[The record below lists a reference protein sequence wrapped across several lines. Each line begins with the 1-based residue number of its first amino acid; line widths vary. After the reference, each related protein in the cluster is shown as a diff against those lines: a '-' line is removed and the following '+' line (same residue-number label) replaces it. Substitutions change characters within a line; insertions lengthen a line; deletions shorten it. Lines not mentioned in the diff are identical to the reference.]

1 MDTKTYLNL
10 RGYHDFIHYSFQSEF
25 WFPITLAARISFFFF
40 FFFIFSSLLNH
51 RLSSLGLVMMFLQ
64 LWRFNLS
71 FEFKPLFIFLILWI
85 PHLCS
90 FKFYLH
96 LNISN
101 WVLIFTYFF
110 HLLIEEFLLLFVLL
124 KKKKKNL
131 WFFVGFAAKYLASS
145 QVLSYSCYICLVIMD
160 EKILWSIYLVE
171 IDSQIPNQFVLYI
184 VVASKIKLLGHFSQ
198 DLMWTELWFHIGE
211 S

>member
-25 WFPITLAARISFFFF
+25 WFPITHAARISSF
-40 FFFIFSSLLNH
+40 FFFIFSSLSNH

-85 PHLCS
+85 LHLCS

-110 HLLIEEFLLLFVLL
+110 HLLIEEFLLLFVLFQ
-124 KKKKKNL
+124 KNL
-131 WFFVGFAAKYLASS
+131 CFFVEFAAKYLASS
-145 QVLSYSCYICLVIMD
+145 
-160 EKILWSIYLVE
+160 
-171 IDSQIPNQFVLYI
+171 
-184 VVASKIKLLGHFSQ
+184 
-198 DLMWTELWFHIGE
+198 
-211 S
+211 